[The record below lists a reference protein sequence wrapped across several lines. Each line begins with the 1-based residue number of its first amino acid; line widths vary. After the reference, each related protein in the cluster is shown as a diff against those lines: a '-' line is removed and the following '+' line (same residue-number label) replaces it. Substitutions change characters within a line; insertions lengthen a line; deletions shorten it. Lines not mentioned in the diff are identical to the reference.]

1 MTEVNRRRIRI
12 ECDPKMPVGHAVKIT
27 DADTGKDIFPGAFKA
42 EVHVHLNAT
51 EMNTADITYWE
62 TNEQGALVAGPDDQP
77 IEHTETVECA
87 ELDVTA
93 FAYLPEVIANGHS

>member
-1 MTEVNRRRIRI
+1 MGEVQKRRIRI
-12 ECDPKMPVGHAVKIT
+12 QCDPDKIVGTFVMIT
-27 DADTGKDIFPGAFKA
+27 DAATGKPVFPGAFKA

-51 EMNTADITYWE
+51 EINTADITYWE
-62 TNEQGALVAGPDDQP
+62 TNEQGAIIAGPDDQP

-93 FAYLPEVIANGHS
+93 FAYLPEVIADEHS